1 MKREAVIDP
10 SLEKTLLS
18 LHAAMDVGSFW
29 KAIQQLLAAA
39 IPNRLIGLMLQPNP
53 ILPMIARWTLPM
65 PDGFFAAEPLENY
78 IAAQQ
83 RQRFVRISDLFSN
96 RSSLMKSAFYRRYM
110 APQKCAYGVCLFFWK
125 HQRLICVIAIMRT
138 ATQGDFSPAE
148 MNLLRQLYPQFL
160 TALCRLRS
168 LEREHS
174 LRMDLEEFLSRLPL
188 PTILLR
194 WNLKPIYQNQAARDF
209 CAVWEKGP
217 EDGATDESDLTD
229 SVRDFGSMPSA
240 QTTMG
245 ARATPYCA
253 TNRLQRKTGASS
265 AIAAFA
271 SDDSFETAQFVRR
284 SAAAFSYRVRRFAP
298 SGCSSGAEPA
308 SSRLP
313 HLVRLTRREQEVA
326 RLVCEGR
333 SNQEIAENAR
343 LSLPMVKKHLHAIF
357 RKLEVTSRSRLIA
370 LMHVIRVAAIYSSRQ
385 LRLVRRLLANAAAV
399 GDFAMHPSTKDPHRP
414 ESAPPDRRCTAD

>member
-1 MKREAVIDP
+1 MKRTSRVSMKREAVIDP

-39 IPNRLIGLMLQPNP
+39 TPNRLIGLMLQPNP

-65 PDGFFAAEPLENY
+65 PDGFFTAEPLENY
-78 IAAQQ
+78 IAAQR

-125 HQRLICVIAIMRT
+125 RQKLICVIAIMRT
-138 ATQGDFSPAE
+138 ATQGDFSPVE
-148 MNLLRQLYPQFL
+148 MNLIRQLYPQFL

-174 LRMDLEEFLSRLPL
+174 LRMDLEAFLSRLPL

-194 WNLKPIYQNQAARDF
+194 WNLKPIYQNQAARNF
-209 CAVWEKGP
+209 CAVWEKRP
-217 EDGATDESDLTD
+217 KAAQRMKATSPIPSEILDRCRLLKQQWADAQRPVAPLTGFKEKR
-229 SVRDFGSMPSA
+229 VHHPR
-240 QTTMG
+240 TLHL
-245 ARATPYCA
+245 RATI
-253 TNRLQRKTGASS
+253 RLKQLKLAGVARPHFLIECEDLRSS
-265 AIAAFA
+265 AP
-271 SDDSFETAQFVRR
+271 R
-284 SAAAFSYRVRRFAP
+284 S
-298 SGCSSGAEPA
+298 EPE

-313 HLVRLTRREQEVA
+313 HLVRLTRREQEIA

-333 SNQEIAENAR
+333 SNQEVAENAR
-343 LSLPMVKKHLHAIF
+343 LSVPMVKKHLHAVF
-357 RKLEVTSRSRLIA
+357 RKLEVPSRNRLMT
-370 LMHVIRVAAIYSSRQ
+370 LMR
-385 LRLVRRLLANAAAV
+385 
-399 GDFAMHPSTKDPHRP
+399 
-414 ESAPPDRRCTAD
+414 

>member
-1 MKREAVIDP
+1 LRERGEDVQRLKRNPKTGRRREAVIDP

-65 PDGFFAAEPLENY
+65 PDEFFTAEPLENY

-83 RQRFVRISDLFSN
+83 SQRFVRISDLFSN
-96 RSSLMKSAFYRRYM
+96 RSGLMKSAFYRRYM

-125 HQRLICVIAIMRT
+125 RQKLICVIAIMRT
-138 ATQGDFSPAE
+138 ATQGDFSSAE
-148 MNLLRQLYPQFL
+148 MNLIRQLYPQFL

-174 LRMDLEEFLSRLPL
+174 LRMDLEAFLSRLPL

-194 WNLKPIYQNQAARDF
+194 WNLKPIYQNRAARDF

-217 EDGATDESDLTD
+217 EDAQLTKATSPI
-229 SVRDFGSMPSA
+229 PSEILDRCRLLKQQWAHA
-240 QTTMG
+240 QRPIAPQTG
-245 ARATPYCA
+245 FKEDRVHHPRSPHLRATLHLKQLSSCGVAQPHFLIECEDLRRHA
-253 TNRLQRKTGASS
+253 VLSTGPAAS
-265 AIAAFA
+265 A
-271 SDDSFETAQFVRR
+271 
-284 SAAAFSYRVRRFAP
+284 
-298 SGCSSGAEPA
+298 
-308 SSRLP
+308 RLP

-333 SNQEIAENAR
+333 SNQEIADDAC

-370 LMHVIRVAAIYSSRQ
+370 LMR
-385 LRLVRRLLANAAAV
+385 
-399 GDFAMHPSTKDPHRP
+399 
-414 ESAPPDRRCTAD
+414 

>member
-1 MKREAVIDP
+1 MKRTSRVSVKREAVIDP

-65 PDGFFAAEPLENY
+65 PDGFFTAEPLENY

-96 RSSLMKSAFYRRYM
+96 RSSLMKSAFYGRYM

-125 HQRLICVIAIMRT
+125 RQRLICVIAIMRT
-138 ATQGDFSPAE
+138 ATQGDFSLAE
-148 MNLLRQLYPQFL
+148 MNLIRQLYPQFL

-168 LEREHS
+168 LEREHL

-194 WNLKPIYQNQAARDF
+194 WNLKPIYQNRAARDF

-217 EDGATDESDLTD
+217 EDAQLTKTT
-229 SVRDFGSMPSA
+229 SPIPSEILDRCRLLKQQWAHA
-240 QTTMG
+240 QRPIAPQTG
-245 ARATPYCA
+245 FNEERVHHPRSPHLRATLHLKQLSSCGVAQPHFLIECEDLRRQA
-253 TNRLQRKTGASS
+253 GAH
-265 AIAAFA
+265 
-271 SDDSFETAQFVRR
+271 T
-284 SAAAFSYRVRRFAP
+284 
-298 SGCSSGAEPA
+298 EPA
-308 SSRLP
+308 SSSLP
-313 HLVRLTRREQEVA
+313 HLIRLTRREQEVA

-333 SNQEIAENAR
+333 SNQEIADDAC
-343 LSLPMVKKHLHAIF
+343 LSLPMVKKHVHAIF
-357 RKLEVTSRSRLIA
+357 RKLEVPSRSRLIA
-370 LMHVIRVAAIYSSRQ
+370 LMR
-385 LRLVRRLLANAAAV
+385 
-399 GDFAMHPSTKDPHRP
+399 
-414 ESAPPDRRCTAD
+414 

>member
-29 KAIQQLLAAA
+29 KAIQQLLAVA

-65 PDGFFAAEPLENY
+65 PDGFFTAEPLENY
-78 IAAQQ
+78 VAAQQ

-110 APQKCAYGVCLFFWK
+110 APQKCAHGVCLFFWK
-125 HQRLICVIAIMRT
+125 RQKLICVIAIMRS
-138 ATQGDFSPAE
+138 ATQGDLSPAE
-148 MNLLRQLYPQFL
+148 MNLIRQLYPQFL
-160 TALCRLRS
+160 TALSRLRS

-174 LRMDLEEFLSRLPL
+174 LRMDLEAFLSRLPL

-194 WNLKPIYQNQAARDF
+194 WNLKPIYLNRAARDF

-217 EDGATDESDLTD
+217 EEAQLTKATSAI
-229 SVRDFGSMPSA
+229 PSEILDRCRLLKQQWAHA
-240 QTTMG
+240 QPRMLSGPQTG
-245 ARATPYCA
+245 LKEERVHHPRSPHLRATLHLKQLSSCGVAQPHFLIECEDLRRQA
-253 TNRLQRKTGASS
+253 VQSTGPAAS
-265 AIAAFA
+265 A
-271 SDDSFETAQFVRR
+271 
-284 SAAAFSYRVRRFAP
+284 
-298 SGCSSGAEPA
+298 
-308 SSRLP
+308 RLP

-333 SNQEIAENAR
+333 SNQEIADDAC
-343 LSLPMVKKHLHAIF
+343 LSLPMVKKHLHGIF
-357 RKLEVTSRSRLIA
+357 RKLEVTSRSRLIT
-370 LMHVIRVAAIYSSRQ
+370 LMR
-385 LRLVRRLLANAAAV
+385 
-399 GDFAMHPSTKDPHRP
+399 
-414 ESAPPDRRCTAD
+414 